1 MGTATSSKKA
11 VLYHCRTG
19 YRTGAFPSML
29 VGALMGTSKS
39 AILARL
45 ANLGY
50 SDTSGNMGKLIE
62 AVSGKVTFT
71 GTINAT
77 SGNIAYTSPALIKTP
92 ALTGAYPTKNSASF
106 MATA

>member
-1 MGTATSSKKA
+1 MCAS
-11 VLYHCRTG
+11 R
-19 YRTGAFPSML
+19 AFPLSL
-29 VGALMGTSKS
+29 LSSSQT

-50 SDTSGNMGKLIE
+50 SHTSGNMGQLIE

-77 SGNIAYTSPALIKTP
+77 SGHITYTSPALIKTKATAAEP
-92 ALTGAYPTKNSASF
+92 TNPTKNSASF
-106 MATA
+106 MATAVLVSCTCGILPLLMF

>member
-1 MGTATSSKKA
+1 MYAS
-11 VLYHCRTG
+11 R
-19 YRTGAFPSML
+19 AFPLSL
-29 VGALMGTSKS
+29 LSSSQT

-92 ALTGAYPTKNSASF
+92 ALTGDPTKNSASF
-106 MATA
+106 MATAVLVSCTCGILPLLMF